1 MPFFPLRGDGPSVRP
16 PPAPRRDEI
25 TVKLAWLLQRSPVIL
40 PIPGTLSIEH
50 LRENLAALDLDLGDA
65 DDIAA

>member
-1 MPFFPLRGDGPSVRP
+1 V
-16 PPAPRRDEI
+16 AAAARRLGVTEHA
-25 TVKLAWLLQRSPVIL
+25 VKLAWLLRRSPVVL

-50 LRENLAALDLDLGDA
+50 LRDNLAVLELDLGDA